1 MLSELRRYAESK
13 ITVPA
18 GGNQHTSCFMF
29 SAGSDGFVGE
39 YLSIGQGRKNE
50 GIAVGLDHAKISPLF
65 WSQTA
70 SDTPES
76 MLLPGHGLVPI
87 IVCMR
92 PLRPEGGNVYFDL
105 TGFDQDKARALLDF
119 VVAKWFPSF
128 IKVKLEPGL

>member
-1 MLSELRRYAESK
+1 MLSELRRYAESN

-18 GGNQHTSCFMF
+18 GGHEYTTS
-29 SAGSDGFVGE
+29 FVFAARSNGIIDE
-39 YLSIGQGRKNE
+39 SLSIGQGGRTG
-50 GIAVGLDHAKISPLF
+50 GIAVGLDNAKISPLF
-65 WSQTA
+65 WSQLA

-76 MLLPGHGLVPI
+76 MLLPGHGLVPV
-87 IVCMR
+87 IVCMH

-119 VVAKWFPSF
+119 VMAKWFPSF

>member
-1 MLSELRRYAESK
+1 MLTELRRYAESK

-18 GGNQHTSCFMF
+18 GENEHTSCFVF
-29 SAGSDGFVGE
+29 TFESEGVVGE
-39 YLSIGQGRKNE
+39 YLSVGQGGRNG
-50 GIAVGLDHAKISPLF
+50 GIAVGLDNAKFSPLF
-65 WSQTA
+65 HSQTA

-76 MLLPGHGLVPI
+76 MHLPGHGLVPI

-119 VVAKWFPSF
+119 VMAKWFPSF

>member
-1 MLSELRRYAESK
+1 MLTELRRYAETK

-18 GGNQHTSCFMF
+18 GENQHTSCFVF

-39 YLSIGQGRKNE
+39 YLSIGQSRNKE
-50 GIAVGLDHAKISPLF
+50 GIAVGLDNAKFPPLF
-65 WSQTA
+65 RSQTA

-76 MLLPGHGLVPI
+76 MDLPGHGLVPI
-87 IVCMR
+87 IVCMH
-92 PLRPEGGNVYFDL
+92 PSRPEGGNVYFDL

-119 VVAKWFPSF
+119 VMAKWFSSF